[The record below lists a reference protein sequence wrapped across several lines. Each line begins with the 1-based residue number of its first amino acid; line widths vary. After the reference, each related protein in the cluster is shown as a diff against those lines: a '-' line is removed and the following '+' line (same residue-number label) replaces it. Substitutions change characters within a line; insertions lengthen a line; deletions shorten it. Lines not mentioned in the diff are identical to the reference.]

1 MQAYRRLNSVAG
13 LIPIMLVGYLILG
26 CGEALPAWP
35 AGKSITTGT
44 AEGGSNA
51 LARSESG
58 IAGVWQG
65 STLADCGVISSFPSR
80 CNAEQKVTIT
90 LVQGPNSKIT
100 GRYSCSYGNMDCYH
114 ANDTG
119 RVAGVSMS
127 GTRMN
132 VRVIMPDATSCIFSG
147 RNLEQTIN
155 GGYSCYD
162 GGTLIEQGSWRAQ
175 RSY

>member
-1 MQAYRRLNSVAG
+1 MSKL
-13 LIPIMLVGYLILG
+13 
-26 CGEALPAWP
+26 
-35 AGKSITTGT
+35 ITTDT
-44 AEGGSNA
+44 AETVSNP

-65 STLADCGVISSFPSR
+65 STLADCGVNSSFTSR

-100 GRYSCSYGNMDCYH
+100 GRYFCSYGNMDCYH

-119 RVAGVSMS
+119 RVAGVSIN

-132 VRVIMPDATSCIFSG
+132 VRVIMPDGTSCIFSG
-147 RNLEQTIN
+147 RDLEQTIN
-155 GGYSCYD
+155 GGHSCYQ
-162 GGTLIEQGSWRAQ
+162 GAALIEQGSWRAQ